1 MKLDYL
7 MSNEYVLEQIRTLHI
22 QAQEL
27 MDANQLRQAQQCLD
41 SSHELH
47 QWLTKRIQMHQT
59 L

>member
-7 MSNEYVLEQIRTLHI
+7 TSNEYVLEQIKQLHI
-22 QAQEL
+22 QAQQS
-27 MDANQLRQAQQCLD
+27 MDTNQLAQAQQCLD
-41 SSHELH
+41 SSQELH